1 MRNAYLTVAEADAYH
16 EIRPSKAKWQAAGD
30 GKAGFLVAASDY
42 LDAMFG
48 LPPDLVASMRGSGE
62 IPPAVQKAVAELSLI
77 GNLIQGGGQAEQK
90 SLTKGGMTASYG
102 GKSEHAERLAYV
114 RQLLKPLVGRSI
126 RNVRVK
132 RG

>member
-1 MRNAYLTVAEADAYH
+1 MRNAYLMVAEADAYH
-16 EIRPSKAKWQAAGD
+16 EVRPSKA
-30 GKAGFLVAASDY
+30 
-42 LDAMFG
+42 
-48 LPPDLVASMRGSGE
+48 DLIASMRGSGE

-77 GNLIQGGGQAEQK
+77 GNLIQGGGQVEQK